1 MVDYLRVVLSNTWIN
16 LTYTTGHFVLKQL
29 AVNVRYA
36 EILALPLNVPFW
48 PNSGH
53 TCLKTIASGMTG
65 LKAEQTSLA
74 AAGAVKDLQSGPS
87 RMCGVSQ
94 HESVIER
101 LQAKKSNWRSRPKSG
116 RTARRALTNHFS

>member
-1 MVDYLRVVLSNTWIN
+1 MIRR
-16 LTYTTGHFVLKQL
+16 L
-29 AVNVRYA
+29 AA
-36 EILALPLNVPFW
+36 
-48 PNSGH
+48 NSGH
-53 TCLKTIASGMTG
+53 TCFKTIASGMTG

-101 LQAKKSNWRSRPKSG
+101 LQAKKSNWRYRPSSCLGEDWAGLPWSG
-116 RTARRALTNHFS
+116 H